1 MGSLGSEDRFR
12 LLAFNNSVTAYH
24 QRWARPTRRAV
35 GEARGWID
43 RLQADG
49 GTNIAGAL
57 AEAFRLSSP
66 EGRLPIVVFLTD
78 GLPSVGERNPE
89 RIAQQ
94 AEHDRGRARIF
105 AFGVGHDVNTYLLDR
120 LSAAGRGTTQYV
132 QPGEDVEQALSLLVR
147 KIQHPVL
154 ADLAIGDAPVELG
167 EIYPTTLPDLFA
179 GEELVVFGR
188 YRVRDQDRAGTV
200 TVTGRRNGRTERFA
214 TRATFPEHA
223 LGNAFIPRLWAS
235 RKIGVLS
242 REIRLNGPN
251 AELERE
257 IRETALRYG
266 LLSEYTS
273 YLVQEPMQVAGQRV
287 GGVRDAAAR
296 TRMSQVPAAQAPAKA
311 TGAVAVAAAEESRI
325 RREAKV
331 FADLE
336 EADEVLLARGHMPQ
350 SRHVAGRLFIEQ
362 DGVWTDLRHA
372 DSLRTVTIEPYSQAY
387 FQLLRLAP
395 ELKPYLSEFEQVL
408 VAGAQASIRIADGG
422 VQRMA
427 SDGLARLVREFRGR

>member
-1 MGSLGSEDRFR
+1 
-12 LLAFNNSVTAYH
+12 
-24 QRWARPTRRAV
+24 
-35 GEARGWID
+35 
-43 RLQADG
+43 
-49 GTNIAGAL
+49 
-57 AEAFRLSSP
+57 
-66 EGRLPIVVFLTD
+66 
-78 GLPSVGERNPE
+78 
-89 RIAQQ
+89 
-94 AEHDRGRARIF
+94 
-105 AFGVGHDVNTYLLDR
+105 
-120 LSAAGRGTTQYV
+120 
-132 QPGEDVEQALSLLVR
+132 
-147 KIQHPVL
+147 
-154 ADLAIGDAPVELG
+154 GDAPVELG

-188 YRVRDQDRAGTV
+188 YRVRSRDRAGTV
-200 TVTGRRNGRTERFA
+200 AVTGRQNGRTERFA

-242 REIRLNGPN
+242 REIRLNGAN

-273 YLVQEPMQVAGQRV
+273 YLVEEPMDLAGQPAGR
-287 GGVRDAAAR
+287 RDSIGR
-296 TRMSQVPAAQAPAKA
+296 TRVSQMPAAQAPAQA
-311 TGAVAVAAAEESRI
+311 AGAVAVAAAEESRI
-325 RREAKV
+325 RRVAKS

-336 EADEVLLARGHMPQ
+336 EADEALLARGHMSQ

-395 ELKPYLSEFEQVL
+395 EIKPYLSEFEQVL
-408 VAGAQASIRIADGG
+408 VAGAQASVRIAHGG
-422 VQRMA
+422 VQQMA
-427 SDGLARLVREFRGR
+427 SDRLARLVREFRGR